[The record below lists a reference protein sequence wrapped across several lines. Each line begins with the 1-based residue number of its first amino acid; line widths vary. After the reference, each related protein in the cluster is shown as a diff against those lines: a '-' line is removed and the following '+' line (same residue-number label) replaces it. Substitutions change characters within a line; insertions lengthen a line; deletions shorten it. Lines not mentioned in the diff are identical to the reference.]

1 MIEKI
6 HKYIL
11 YTSLYYTIKDKE
23 IRKYFYENTR
33 NKYIIWDYKKFD
45 KFFELVN
52 KNYDDIEK
60 TYTNIFYLSLPETII
75 LFLKDEKM
83 LSILEKYKKGEGDEG
98 DEGDD
103 DENKLENYNFIYE
116 KLHYMYPNRF

>member
-1 MIEKI
+1 MIERI

-11 YTSLYYTIKDKE
+11 YTSLFYNIKDKE
-23 IRKYFYENTR
+23 IRNYFYENTR
-33 NKYIIWDYKKFD
+33 DKYINWDYKKFD

-52 KNYDDIEK
+52 KNYDEIEK
-60 TYTNIFYLSLPETII
+60 TYTNIFYLSLPEIII

-83 LSILEKYKKGEGDEG
+83 LSILEKYKKGEGN
-98 DEGDD
+98 DD

-116 KLHYMYPNRF
+116 KIQSMYPNRF